1 MDLTCLAKHSAKL
14 VSVERIPMQVVQRPA
29 ALLCVPIVVQASI
42 QVKRQATV
50 QLSAKL
56 VKRALTIYNKV
67 RESCFDVYMLVV
79 LLFYKTSVKLQH
91 RSKYKHTCTDLVLT
105 IILYFSFTPFDTG
118 AGHRSLCRE
127 CESGR
132 YSVSEGRSTICDAC
146 VGGKFKKGT
155 KSTSPCTKCP
165 SGWSQPLANQ
175 SSCDMCLP
183 GT

>member
-1 MDLTCLAKHSAKL
+1 MDLTRPAKHSAKL

-50 QLSAKL
+50 QLFAKL

-67 RESCFDVYMLVV
+67 RESCFDVYMLV
-79 LLFYKTSVKLQH
+79 VKLQH

>member
-1 MDLTCLAKHSAKL
+1 MDLTRPAKHSAKL
-14 VSVERIPMQVVQRPA
+14 VSVERIPMQVVQRQA

-79 LLFYKTSVKLQH
+79 KLQH

-105 IILYFSFTPFDTG
+105 IILYFSFTPFDAG

-146 VGGKFKKGT
+146 VGGKFKKES
-155 KSTSPCTKCP
+155 KSTSPCTMCP